1 METQVIIHLMPH
13 EIDWFEWQ
21 AKQLKVGSVYIED
34 KVIVDVTLNL
44 NLVNWKDSQI
54 PKQYFIDRFNQ
65 IRQLFGW
72 CETIFEINENNTCLG
87 IDDKR
92 RDSIRKYNSDNF
104 VYLDCDIVFKPETL
118 ALLINSAKTIN
129 DDYYIV
135 SPQTTKL
142 WDFTWDVLVNNLY
155 LDKQYGFEKLI
166 NPYSILNTEYGEIS
180 LSPIN
185 VFKFG
190 GGWFNLISAKL
201 LKFTDIPDSF
211 GPYGIDDTYIMYCC
225 DIMKQKGMTPQQY
238 VVNNLVVAEDYKF
251 RNNLYNQYLSIINK
265 KDEYRIQAESNFQIE
280 LNKFYEKIHSN
291 NNN

>member
-1 METQVIIHLMPH
+1 MPH

-21 AKQLKVGSVYIED
+21 AKQLKIGSVYIED

-44 NLVNWKDSQI
+44 NLVNWETSQI

-65 IRQLFGW
+65 IKQLFDW
-72 CETIFEINENNTCLG
+72 CETIFEINEDNTCLG

-92 RDSIRKYNSDNF
+92 RNSIRKYNPDNF

-118 ALLINSAKTIN
+118 ALLINSVKTIN
-129 DDYYIV
+129 DDYYII

-155 LDKQYGFEKLI
+155 LDKPYGFEKI
-166 NPYSILNTEYGEIS
+166 IDPYSVLNTEYGDIS

-211 GPYGIDDTYIMYCC
+211 GPYGVDDTYVMYCC

-238 VVNNLVVAEDYKF
+238 VINNLVVAEDYKY
-251 RNNLYNQYLSIINK
+251 RNNIYSSYLSIINR
-265 KDEYRIQAESNFQIE
+265 KDKYRIQAESNFQIE